1 MKVVVC
7 ERYGPP
13 EVLKI
18 KEIEK
23 PVPKANEVLV
33 KVIATAVN
41 SGDVRVRGLVVDG
54 FMRIVMRLVL
64 GLRGPRNPILGT
76 VFSGVVESV
85 GDSVK
90 MFKPGDKVYATTGMK
105 MATYAEYVALSEN
118 KTITLKPT
126 KASFEEAAALPFGG
140 TTSLYFLQK
149 AGIGN
154 KPKQKILVYG
164 AAGAV
169 GTAAVQIAK
178 HYGAEVTAVCSEAG
192 VQLMKSLHV
201 DHTIVYTKEDF
212 TKNGKRYDIIFDT
225 VGKMPKKACQNSLA
239 PEGKYITTAALD
251 VASETKEQL
260 QFLSELFDKGEYK
273 AVIDR
278 TYPLEEIVEAHT
290 YVDQGKKKGNVIIK
304 VSKA

>member
-1 MKVVVC
+1 MKVVFC

-23 PVPKANEVLV
+23 PVPKANDILV

-64 GLRGPRNPILGT
+64 GFKGPRNPILGT
-76 VFSGVVESV
+76 VFSGVVENV

-105 MATYAEYVALSEN
+105 MGTYAEYIALSEN

-140 TTSLYFLQK
+140 TTSLYFLHK
-149 AGIGN
+149 AGISK
-154 KPKQKILVYG
+154 KPKQK
-164 AAGAV
+164 
-169 GTAAVQIAK
+169 
-178 HYGAEVTAVCSEAG
+178 SEAG

-225 VGKMPKKACQNSLA
+225 VGKMPKKACQNSLV
-239 PEGKYITTAALD
+239 PDGKYITTAALD
-251 VASETKEQL
+251 VASEKKEQL
-260 QFLSELFDKGEYK
+260 QLLSELFDKGEYK